1 MKMQKRLAQALGIA
15 SLLGLVSSQALAGTC
30 TSSIRNFPAAGVI
43 VDAVII
49 TCRLNTGTES
59 KGSGGAFNSGGKKII
74 ASKDAGAQGQFARG
88 QGLDANGVLIAG
100 CDISDPTA
108 NGVANTV
115 ACAAAVKTVGS
126 ITFPN

>member
-30 TSSIRNFPAAGVI
+30 TSSIRNFPAAGTDV
-43 VDAVII
+43 VTI
-49 TCRLNTGTES
+49 TCRLNTGTQS
-59 KGSGGAFNSGGKKII
+59 QGGGGGTNSSGKKII
-74 ASKDAGAQGQFARG
+74 ARKDAGAAGQSARG

-100 CDISDPTA
+100 CDITDATA
-108 NGVANTV
+108 NGVANTI
-115 ACAAAVKTVGS
+115 ACATAVKTVGS